1 MLAFREVA
9 HGSPDHTACV
19 RLRDRILRAPLGLAF
34 TPEELEA
41 ESGDWHLA
49 GFADGRP
56 EPVACL
62 VLTPL
67 GGGIAKMR
75 QVAVSETLRGRGHGK
90 AIVEFA
96 ERFAAGRGMEEMVLN
111 ARENVVA
118 FYEKL
123 GYEAE
128 GDRFVEVTLP
138 HRKMRKHLTDK
149 SR

>member
-9 HGSPDHTACV
+9 HRSPEYEACV

-34 TPEELEA
+34 SREELDA
-41 ESGDWHLA
+41 ETGDWHLA
-49 GFADGRP
+49 GFAGDQD
-56 EPVACL
+56 EPGACL
-62 VLTPL
+62 VLSPL
-67 GGGIAKMR
+67 SPGVAKMR
-75 QVAVSETLRGRGHGK
+75 QVAVAENLRGKGQGK

-96 ERFAAGRGMEEMVLN
+96 ERLAKDRGVAEFVLN

-128 GDRFVEVTLP
+128 GEIFVEVTIP
-138 HRKMRKHLTDK
+138 HRKMRKRLMD
-149 SR
+149 RF